1 MDVIEF
7 KTRIR
12 DGIIMVPEKYRNR
25 VSKKV
30 KVLVMSETTR
40 NHDDIIEELLTAP
53 IEAKD
58 FVPFVR
64 NEIYD
69 R

>member
-1 MDVIEF
+1 MEVIEF
-7 KTRIR
+7 KTKIR
-12 DGIIMVPEKYRNR
+12 DGIIMVPKKYRNR

-30 KVLVMSETTR
+30 KVLIMSESTR
-40 NHDDIIEELLTAP
+40 NHDDIIDKLLASP
-53 IEAKD
+53 IEVDD